1 MSIFFSTRRAL
12 AAALVLTL
20 AAAPAAAHEVTIGA
34 LKLTDLWSRATPPK
48 APTAAGYLTISN
60 EGTEADTLVSVSSPI
75 AEKSEIH
82 LMETTDGVMTMKP
95 VEGVTIEPGET
106 VDLKPGGYHLMF
118 IGLKEGVTE
127 GGNVAVT
134 LTFEKAGSVETFLHG
149 MAIGSKGPKGDAG
162 GEHHDHGAHDSHE
175 SHDAH
180 GAHEAGEGEEAA
192 GEHKGH

>member
-1 MSIFFSTRRAL
+1 MSTINVSRRARAL

-20 AAAPAAAHEVTIGA
+20 AAAPVAAHEVTVGS

-48 APTAAGYLTISN
+48 APTAAGYLTITN
-60 EGTEADTLVSVSSPI
+60 EGAEEDKLVSVSSPI

-95 VEGVTIEPGET
+95 VDGVTIGAGET
-106 VDLKPGGYHLMF
+106 VDLKPGSYHLMF
-118 IGLKEGVTE
+118 IGLKDAVTE
-127 GGNVAVT
+127 GGDVAVT
-134 LTFEKAGSVETFLHG
+134 LTFEKAGSVETFLHA

-162 GEHHDHGAHDSHE
+162 TEHHDHG

-180 GAHEAGEGEEAA
+180 GAHETGEGEAAA